1 MSPIYVSFIH
11 ILFTGPFLAYVG
23 LTKPKSDWIYYLMA
37 AIAVFAAIYLLYK
50 LFGSPW
56 QPDKIWYIAHLL
68 LFIPLLLYI
77 SIYRSNMNPTFF
89 SFLTAVGIGA
99 LGYHM
104 VKLGRYLWV
113 R

>member
-1 MSPIYVSFIH
+1 MSPKYVSFIH
-11 ILFTGPFLAYVG
+11 IFFTGPFLAYVG

-37 AIAVFAAIYLLYK
+37 AIATFAAIYLLYK
-50 LFGSPW
+50 LLGSPW
-56 QPDKIWYIAHLL
+56 KPDKIWYIAHLV

-99 LGYHM
+99 LGYHI
-104 VKLGRYLWV
+104 VKLFRS
-113 R
+113 